1 MFFLNLVSNSILRI
15 SKSLNQTIMR
25 YKILQTIILFALVS
39 VTHAQTLQLWT
50 WDTYKI
56 KFKAPSNLVV
66 QKNDATVYEAKNSAM
81 ALDIYPRKGE
91 NLTYDGMK
99 NAIVKWASDLGLS
112 YSSENASGDIQP
124 IYLENINGYWGCTI
138 DGTKSGFPATVMLI
152 VNPDYPELSFYIWIS
167 YAKEYYHDAVAVLKS
182 FTPM

>member
-1 MFFLNLVSNSILRI
+1 
-15 SKSLNQTIMR
+15 MR
-25 YKILQTIILFALVS
+25 YKFFQTILLLFIS
-39 VTHAQTLQLWT
+39 IVTYSQTLQLWT

-56 KFKAPSNLVV
+56 KFKAPDNLVV
-66 QKNDATVYEAKNSAM
+66 QKNDATVYEATNKSM

-99 NAIVKWASDLGLS
+99 NAIIKWADDLGLS
-112 YSSENASGDIQP
+112 YSPQNSDGNTQP
-124 IYLENINGYWGCTI
+124 IYIENINGYWGCAI
-138 DGTKSGFPATVMLI
+138 DGSKSGFPATAMLI
-152 VNPDYPELSFYIWIS
+152 VNQDSPELSFYIWIS

>member
-1 MFFLNLVSNSILRI
+1 
-15 SKSLNQTIMR
+15 MR
-25 YKILQTIILFALVS
+25 YKIFQTALLLAIS
-39 VTHAQTLQLWT
+39 VVVHSQTLQLWT

-56 KFKAPSNLVV
+56 KFKAPDNLVV
-66 QKNDATVYEAKNSAM
+66 QKNDATVYEATNKAM

-99 NAIVKWASDLGLS
+99 NAIIKWADDLNLS
-112 YSSENASGDIQP
+112 YNTENSDGNTQP
-124 IYLENINGYWGCTI
+124 IYLENINGYWGCAI
-138 DGTKSGFPATVMLI
+138 DGSKSGFPATVMLI

>member
-1 MFFLNLVSNSILRI
+1 MRQKFLSTAMLF
-15 SKSLNQTIMR
+15 
-25 YKILQTIILFALVS
+25 IIGMAV
-39 VTHAQTLQLWT
+39 HGQTLQLWT
-50 WDTYKI
+50 WDTYRI
-56 KFKAPSNLVV
+56 KFKAPDNLVV
-66 QKNDATVYEAKNSAM
+66 QKNDATVYEATNKAM

-99 NAIVKWASDLGLS
+99 NAIIKWANDLGLS
-112 YSSENASGDIQP
+112 YNTENSAGDTQP
-124 IYLENINGYWGCTI
+124 IYLENINGYWGCAI

-167 YAKEYYHDAVAVLKS
+167 YSKEYYHDAVAILRS